1 MLSVNVN
8 DFSRRNLVPAARGHG
23 QVRSYSVGSGR
34 GRRITV
40 DLLVPCKTPPLQ
52 FEASYLE
59 LDDDE
64 EARLKSEQE
73 KPLEPAPNTPPESGS
88 TLET

>member
-1 MLSVNVN
+1 MKDLT
-8 DFSRRNLVPAARGHG
+8 RWYLLPAARGHG

-40 DLLVPCKTPPLQ
+40 DLLVPYKTPPPQ